1 MLDILLRITYS
12 LLVLVTPLVM
22 SSSTS
27 ELFEF
32 NKMLFIYVG
41 AAFVLFFWILKM
53 VLRKKIYFKRTILD
67 IPLGLFFFSQIASTI
82 FSIDIHTS
90 LFGYYGRFNGGL
102 ISIIAYLILYYGFVS
117 NINKSFVDKL
127 LKFSLLASFAVI
139 LWGIP
144 GHFGHDLSCLL
155 FLGQF
160 NNSCWTDQFRPAERM
175 FSTLGQPNW
184 LGAYLAIHFFIG
196 LYFLYKQFIKK
207 EENNFITKQ
216 TVLWISYLFFNFSA
230 VLFTRSRS
238 ALASVMVSLII
249 FFGYAIVK
257 GKILNKSDQK
267 KTVLILG
274 ITLLVSLVLF
284 MTGVEKIDRFLRP
297 WTLLPKKESV
307 KTNSQTPSQPKYTV
321 DTGVTDSLSI
331 RSIVWKGAINLGKQY
346 PVFGTGVETFAYA
359 YYFVRPQE
367 HNMTS
372 EWDYLYN
379 KAHNEY
385 LNFLATTGFVG
396 LASYLLMIGSSIFL
410 FYSLYRKNKLTY
422 PLPLFAVLSYL
433 TILITNFFGFSTSTV
448 NLFFFLLPAIAVVA
462 QVDDNKNEN
471 TKSSVALWQGFI
483 VTAASGLLIFVLF
496 YIFFYFQAD
505 TIYARADLESK
516 TGNYQQAAQ
525 LADEALK
532 LHYEHVY
539 EDKLSYLLANLSFIA
554 SYQKET
560 DTAQKLLKLSDYYNL
575 KTLKASPKNV
585 LYWKTRAK
593 NEYLFYQVT
602 LDSENL
608 KQGIE
613 ALQQAQVLSP
623 TDAKIGYSEGLMYS
637 LYADEQKSS
646 DVKKRLESLAI
657 QQLDTSINLKP
668 NYRDSYFLKGQLLKK
683 NKQISEAKNVFE
695 FILKNIDPNDT
706 ETKKELQLL

>member
-117 NINKSFVDKL
+117 NIKKSFVDKL

-462 QVDDNKNEN
+462 QLDDNKNEN

-646 DVKKRLESLAI
+646 DEKKRLESLAI